1 MSIFR
6 RFIALY
12 PELKRGHSDNTLVQ
26 FIQNAAASGCAFVVD
41 FGLLL
46 ILTELFAINYLV
58 SGAISFFCGHMVH
71 YAFCVLWI
79 FPKRRFSNIAIEL
92 AAFLGVGIAGIG
104 MNSLTLWVFTEPLAF
119 DYKVSKLFAVV
130 IVYFFNFFSK
140 KFIVFHKN

>member
-6 RFIALY
+6 RLIALY
-12 PELKRGHSDNTLVQ
+12 PELKRGRSDNTLVQ
-26 FIQNAAASGCAFVVD
+26 FIQNAVASVFAFAVD

-46 ILTELFAINYLV
+46 VLTELVSFNYLV
-58 SGAISFFCGHMVH
+58 SGAISFFCGHLVH
-71 YAFCVLWI
+71 YFFCILWI
-79 FPKRRFSNIAIEL
+79 FPKHRFDNITIEI

-104 MNSLTLWVFTEPLAF
+104 MNALTLWFFTEPLSF
-119 DYKVSKLFAVV
+119 DYKLSKLFAVV